1 MVDAVTT
8 TQIVVQPRVFKDYR
22 VAVFDSPDDLAA
34 PSFEKATSSVSLT
47 PSASTQ
53 TWQGGTPE
61 SSYSDIS
68 TATWVNGLDY
78 AQDWETPE
86 SLSLYL
92 LNNEGEEK
100 CLVFSPLAGKGLV
113 FAVRVV
119 LTPGAI
125 GGAIG
130 SYGTASVTLPVRGRP
145 RYAAT
150 GPAALALLADED

>member
-1 MVDAVTT
+1 
-8 TQIVVQPRVFKDYR
+8 
-22 VAVFDSPDDLAA
+22 VAR
-34 PSFEKATSSVSLT
+34 PSRAIPTSRRRR
-47 PSASTQ
+47 
-53 TWQGGTPE
+53 G
-61 SSYSDIS
+61 S
-68 TATWVNGLDY
+68 TAW
-78 AQDWETPE
+78 TPE